1 MTHVLIAADSFK
13 GTADSQTVATQLAQG
28 WNQVRPNDQ
37 VGLVVMAD
45 GGEGT
50 LEAFWAANSADSTRM
65 PLAVVGPD
73 NQRLNSEWL
82 LLNNGNAVV
91 ELGNSSGITHLERLD
106 VFGAHSH
113 GFGEVLKA
121 AIDQGAKHVFA
132 AIGGSASTDGGAGM
146 LMALGAKLLDA
157 DGKPIPYGNAGLAQ
171 LHSVDLS
178 GVAELPSHGIT
189 VLSDV
194 RNPLLGPEGAAHVF
208 GEQKGAQSED
218 FDTLEANLRHFAS
231 FFDLDPD
238 TPGAG
243 AAGGCGFG
251 LLAIGAQLTAGSK
264 AVAEAIGLPDAIA
277 QSDYVITGEGRY
289 DSQSGYG
296 KVAAEV
302 LQLAQDAGT
311 DCALV
316 AGQIRAEPTGYTQ
329 AVSLTDLAGSAEAA
343 MAETQSWLVAA
354 GRTLAEGYAVAAG

>member
-13 GTADSQTVATQLAQG
+13 GTASSQMVATHIAQG
-28 WNQVRPNDQ
+28 WNQVRPNDH
-37 VGLVVMAD
+37 VSLVVMAD

-50 LEAFWAANSADSTRM
+50 LEAFYMAYTTLSTRM
-65 PLAVVGPD
+65 PLTVIGPD
-73 NQRLNSEWL
+73 NQRLSSEWL
-82 LLNNGNAVV
+82 LLNNGDAVV

-106 VFGAHSH
+106 VYGAHSH

-121 AIDQGAKHVFA
+121 ALSQGPKRILA

-146 LMALGAKLLDA
+146 LMALGAKLLDSE
-157 DGKPIPYGNAGLAQ
+157 GNPIPYGNAGLAK

-178 GVAELPSHGIT
+178 GVPELPSHGIT

-208 GEQKGAQSED
+208 GEQKGAGPED

-251 LLAIGAQLTAGSK
+251 LLAIGAQLAAGSR

-277 QSDYVITGEGRY
+277 KSDYVITGEGRY

-296 KVAAEV
+296 KVASEV
-302 LQLAQDAGT
+302 LRLAQEAT
-311 DCALV
+311 KDCALV
-316 AGQIRAEPTGYTQ
+316 AGQISAEPAGYLQ
-329 AVSLTDLAGSAEAA
+329 AVSLSELAGSSEAA
-343 MAETQSWLVAA
+343 MTETSHWLIQT
-354 GRTLAEGYAVAAG
+354 GRALAEGYTPAD